1 MEMINIHLNVKSTY
15 FGNTGKRRVGAP
27 DVTKP
32 AAVIM
37 RPENQTFDAVDGKQ
51 ERPTFLCPLDHDVMD
66 LHEHLKPWLLGPLL
80 CVDKIP
86 SGSGLYQLFLS
97 TALPDDSM

>member
-1 MEMINIHLNVKSTY
+1 MVLFLHFCVEQSPNHYFVQEMINIHLNVKSTY

-37 RPENQTFDAVDGKQ
+37 RPENQV
-51 ERPTFLCPLDHDVMD
+51 
-66 LHEHLKPWLLGPLL
+66 
-80 CVDKIP
+80 
-86 SGSGLYQLFLS
+86 
-97 TALPDDSM
+97 

>member
-51 ERPTFLCPLDHDVMD
+51 ERPTFLCPLDHGDYS
-66 LHEHLKPWLLGPLL
+66 PP
-80 CVDKIP
+80 
-86 SGSGLYQLFLS
+86 
-97 TALPDDSM
+97 